1 MSSKFVPK
9 YAALAMSVTVAFALV
24 GCKDEAPQVQRPPQ
38 PVTVVTAQVSAPM
51 LSKEL
56 NGRTSAYEIAEVR
69 PQVAGL
75 IQKRTF
81 KEGQMVKAGDPLYQ
95 IDDSIYQAAYAEA
108 VANHRLA
115 KANAR
120 RFAQLVKVN
129 AVSKQENDQA
139 QAALKTAEAALKTA
153 KTNLEYTRV
162 ASPISGRVGR
172 SEVTPGSLVS
182 AYQAQYLTT
191 VQQLDPIYVDV
202 RQSSGD
208 LLKLK
213 REIAEGKIKTTN
225 GAVEVTLL
233 SEDGLEF
240 EQKGKLIFTGELV
253 DEATGMVNMR
263 AEFPNPH
270 GDLLPG
276 MFVRARIEEGERPN
290 SILLSQRCV
299 MRNPKGQAY
308 VYVVTQDN
316 KIEQRMVVANRT
328 VGTDWLI
335 ESGLMQGERVV
346 IDGLQKVR
354 PGATV
359 QISNEENLQSKLKS
373 KLRQSN
379 PSVR

>member
-276 MFVRARIEEGERPN
+276 MFVRARIEEGERPS

-359 QISNEENLQSKLKS
+359 QISNEEQKPAEQAKEQAAT
-373 KLRQSN
+373 K
-379 PSVR
+379 

>member
-1 MSSKFVPK
+1 M
-9 YAALAMSVTVAFALV
+9 
-24 GCKDEAPQVQRPPQ
+24 QRPPQ

-359 QISNEENLQSKLKS
+359 QISNEEQKPAEQANEQAATK
-373 KLRQSN
+373 
-379 PSVR
+379 

>member
-9 YAALAMSVTVAFALV
+9 YAALAMSVAVAFALV
-24 GCKDEAPQVQRPPQ
+24 GCKDEAAQVQRPPQ

-108 VANHRLA
+108 VANHKLA
-115 KANAR
+115 QANAR

-153 KTNLEYTRV
+153 KTNLEYTKV

-202 RQSSGD
+202 RQSSSD

-213 REIAEGKIKTTN
+213 REIAEGKIKTTD

-263 AEFPNPH
+263 AEFPNPQ

-335 ESGLMQGERVV
+335 ESGLKQGERVV

-359 QISNEENLQSKLKS
+359 QISNEEQKPADQDKEQAAA
-373 KLRQSN
+373 K
-379 PSVR
+379 